1 MNTITFPASAP
12 IKTRI
17 FVPAIRKPAA
27 TPRAPKFETVME
39 VGMTCVVLSGAL
51 LFAAG
56 LIRFALLSF

>member
-1 MNTITFPASAP
+1 MNTITFPVSAP

-17 FVPAIRKPAA
+17 SAPAIRKPAS
-27 TPRAPKFETVME
+27 TLRAPKFETVVE
-39 VGMTCVVLSGAL
+39 VGMTCVVLSGVL